1 MNGEHERR
9 CQAAQRELAAQGI
22 DYLMV
27 TPSSDL
33 VYLSGI
39 ASEPSER
46 LLAFLLPASGKPALV
61 VPRLEA
67 HRLAEAVPFAER
79 LIWEET
85 DDPVALLA
93 RAVDGG
99 DNARPVVAVGDQT
112 WALTLLQ
119 LQATLAGARFLPA
132 GPLMG
137 ALRVC
142 KSPGEVEL
150 LRQAGAITDEA
161 FARFITQP
169 LAGKT
174 EAEVADLLSRLMR
187 EAGLESIS
195 FCIVGSGPNSAK
207 PHHEPGP
214 RRLVEG
220 DTVVCDF
227 GGTYRHYQSDMTRTL
242 FVGAPPSEVVR
253 VHAAVAEA
261 QEAGFRA
268 VRPGVEA
275 RAVDAAARSRL
286 EAAGLGEFFIHRT
299 GHGLGLDVHEEPYIV
314 SDNPRR
320 LREGMV
326 FSVEPGAYLPG
337 QFGVRV
343 EDIVV
348 VTDVGAERLN
358 HARRDLVALKP

>member
-1 MNGEHERR
+1 MDGEHERR
-9 CQAAQRELAAQGI
+9 CQAAQREMAALGI
-22 DYLMV
+22 DYLVV

-33 VYLSGI
+33 IYLSGI

-46 LLAFLLPASGKPALV
+46 LLAFLLPSAGKPALV

-85 DDPVALLA
+85 DDPVALLS
-93 RAVDGG
+93 RALDSG
-99 DNARPVVAVGDQT
+99 DNSHPVVAVGDQT
-112 WALTLLQ
+112 WSLTLLR
-119 LQATLAGARFLPA
+119 LQATLVGARFLPA
-132 GPLMG
+132 GQLLG

-150 LRQAGAITDEA
+150 LRQAGAMTDEA
-161 FARFITQP
+161 FARFISQP

-174 EAEVADLLSRLMR
+174 EVEVAVLLSRLMR

-207 PHHEPGP
+207 PHHEPGQ

-242 FVGAPPSEVVR
+242 FVGTPPPAVSR

-261 QEAGFRA
+261 QEAGYRA
-268 VRPGVEA
+268 VRPGTLA
-275 RAVDAAARSRL
+275 RAVDAAARDRL
-286 EAAGLGEFFIHRT
+286 EAAGLGEYFIHRT

-314 SDNPRR
+314 GDNPLL

-326 FSVEPGAYLPG
+326 FSVEPGAYLQG

-348 VTDVGAERLN
+348 VTDTGAERLN
-358 HARRDLVALKP
+358 HSRRDLVALKP